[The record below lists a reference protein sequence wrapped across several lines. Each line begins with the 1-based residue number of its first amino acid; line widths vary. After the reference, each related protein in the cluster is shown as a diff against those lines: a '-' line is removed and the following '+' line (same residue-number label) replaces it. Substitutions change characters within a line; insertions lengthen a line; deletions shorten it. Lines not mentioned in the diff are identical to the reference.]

1 LSQAANPDLRTVVM
15 HAEAGYNAIEF
26 IGGVNNW
33 IRRIRIV
40 NADSGIR
47 LYGSLFNTI
56 SDVEITNSPWSRKGG
71 RWVGQESVWKLADQ
85 DGHMGIALHWASH
98 DNLVEKF
105 NITG

>member
-1 LSQAANPDLRTVVM
+1 MPASLCVCT
-15 HAEAGYNAIEF
+15 AETGYNAIEF
-26 IGGVNNW
+26 IGAVNSW
-33 IRRIRIV
+33 IRRVRIV
-40 NADSGIR
+40 NADSGVR

-56 SDVEITNSPWSRKGG
+56 SDIEITNSPWPRKGARWFG
-71 RWVGQESVWKLADQ
+71 RDSVWQLADM